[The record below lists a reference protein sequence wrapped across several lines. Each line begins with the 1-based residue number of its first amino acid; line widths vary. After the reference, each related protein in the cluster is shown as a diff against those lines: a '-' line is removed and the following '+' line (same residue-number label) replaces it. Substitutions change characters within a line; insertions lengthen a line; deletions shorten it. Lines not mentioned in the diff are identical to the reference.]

1 MAVAVHKEQK
11 LVNDT
16 VVLDGNEFVNC
27 EFDNCKMVYRGGDMP
42 RLQHC
47 HFVRCTWH
55 LEDAAQRS
63 VLFLRSVYHSG
74 PGGRELV
81 EETLRHIRLRL

>member
-1 MAVAVHKEQK
+1 MAVHKDQK
-11 LVNDT
+11 LANET
-16 VVLDGNEFVNC
+16 IILDGNEFSNC
-27 EFDNCKMVYRGGDMP
+27 EFDSCRMVYRGGEMP
-42 RLQHC
+42 KVQHC
-47 HFVRCTWH
+47 HFTRCTWH

-81 EETLRHIRLRL
+81 EETLRHIRMR